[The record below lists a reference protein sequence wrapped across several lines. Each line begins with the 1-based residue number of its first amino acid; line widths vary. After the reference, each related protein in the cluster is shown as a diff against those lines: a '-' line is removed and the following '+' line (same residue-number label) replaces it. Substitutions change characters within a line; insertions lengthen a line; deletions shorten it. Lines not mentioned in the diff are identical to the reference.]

1 MKNFGNFMVKQMI
14 ETKKVLIET
23 FSENFED
30 PDYKVE
36 QLVKYKNYLND
47 LNYQELMNHAK
58 KFGIKIPCP
67 GNY

>member
-14 ETKKVLIET
+14 ETKKVLIEA

-36 QLVKYKNYLND
+36 QLVKYKIYLNK
-47 LNYQELMNHAK
+47 LNYQELTDHAK
-58 KFGIKIPCP
+58 KLGVEIPCP
-67 GNY
+67 SNY